1 MHWHPA
7 SNDKNAKRTTLVLR
21 ISLAATLAYVVVTFV
36 AGLRAHSLALLSESG
51 HNVSD
56 FLALLLSF
64 AAVYFQS
71 RPADHAR
78 TFGYQRA
85 GVLAAFIN
93 AATLIAISLWI
104 AVEAVHRLSAPV
116 AVEPRLMMI
125 VAAAGVAMNGIIA
138 ALLWGVARDVNLRS
152 AFLHMAGDTLS
163 TAAVIAGGFGILLT
177 GQNWI
182 DPVLSLLI
190 AALIFWS
197 SIGIVRETLNILLEG
212 APRGCSPAQIRSGME
227 AVEGVVNVHDL
238 HVWCLGSNSRA
249 LACHVTIADI
259 PPSESACILIKLN
272 GLLRE
277 QFQISHT
284 TIQFEHIGCEHLRGL
299 RRASRDHFRWPRA
312 SSQPRALAYSEEA
325 LSLARLHLAP
335 AALRFALF
343 ACAPAAAWPQASQN
357 QAATPAQ
364 TVTAAQ
370 LEALTGA
377 YANRNEP
384 DTPLSIYVEDG
395 KLVYESE
402 RRLPVALEP
411 ISPTEFAI
419 PNTKSSLRFAL
430 DSSGR
435 GASVVLSQG
444 SDHSVSY
451 RIGAAGAPR
460 LPRLRAH

>member
-7 SNDKNAKRTTLVLR
+7 SSDKSANRTSLVLR

-51 HNVSD
+51 HNASD

-125 VAAAGVAMNGIIA
+125 VAAAGVVMNGVIA

-163 TAAVIAGGFGILLT
+163 TAAVIAGGFGILLS
-177 GQNWI
+177 GHNWI

-190 AALIFWS
+190 AALILWS

-212 APRGCSPAQIRSGME
+212 TPRDCSLPEIRLGMQ

-238 HVWCLGSNSRA
+238 HVWSLGSQSRA
-249 LACHVTIADI
+249 LACHVTIDDI
-259 PPSESACILIKLN
+259 PPSASACILVKLN
-272 GLLRE
+272 HLLRE
-277 QFQISHT
+277 QYQISHT
-284 TIQFEHIGCEHLRGL
+284 TIQFEHIGCEELEGCVAPPEAI
-299 RRASRDHFRWPRA
+299 ASNH
-312 SSQPRALAYSEEA
+312 
-325 LSLARLHLAP
+325 
-335 AALRFALF
+335 
-343 ACAPAAAWPQASQN
+343 
-357 QAATPAQ
+357 
-364 TVTAAQ
+364 
-370 LEALTGA
+370 
-377 YANRNEP
+377 
-384 DTPLSIYVEDG
+384 
-395 KLVYESE
+395 
-402 RRLPVALEP
+402 
-411 ISPTEFAI
+411 
-419 PNTKSSLRFAL
+419 
-430 DSSGR
+430 
-435 GASVVLSQG
+435 
-444 SDHSVSY
+444 
-451 RIGAAGAPR
+451 
-460 LPRLRAH
+460 AHHHAH